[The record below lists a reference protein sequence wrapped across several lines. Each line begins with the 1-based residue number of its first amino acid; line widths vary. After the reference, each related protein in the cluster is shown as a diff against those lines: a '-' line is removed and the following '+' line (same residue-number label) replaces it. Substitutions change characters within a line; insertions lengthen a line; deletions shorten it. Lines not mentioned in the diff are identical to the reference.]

1 MNNNVKKLAYTDV
14 LGWSM
19 SRYDRFLNCKRRYFY
34 DYYAKFDTEI
44 SPEKIR
50 FLKNLTSKALETGNI
65 VHDIIKDILKRYQ
78 KTVEPINKDKF
89 FKYLFE
95 MTKKH
100 CNSKIFFEDYYNSE
114 IVLASKIYIKVKN
127 MLENFLSS
135 SRFKWVEK
143 SAISQSSKW
152 VIEPEGFGE
161 TRINNLKVFCKVDFL
176 FPVENKLYIIDWK
189 TGKSEK
195 KKHSKQL
202 TGYSLWANYHFGQK
216 SEDIVPIVV
225 YLYPKYNEK
234 NIEIGCHLIREF
246 AKVVLKETEDM
257 YSYLVDVK
265 KNIPKAKKEF
275 PLTNDTFFCK
285 YCNYREICVGSTFR

>member
-44 SPEKIR
+44 SLEKIR

-78 KTVEPINKDKF
+78 KTVEPINRDKF

-127 MLENFLSS
+127 MLENLLSS

-189 TGKSEK
+189 TGKSEE

-202 TGYSLWANYHFGQK
+202 TGYSLWANYHFG
-216 SEDIVPIVV
+216 
-225 YLYPKYNEK
+225 
-234 NIEIGCHLIREF
+234 
-246 AKVVLKETEDM
+246 
-257 YSYLVDVK
+257 
-265 KNIPKAKKEF
+265 
-275 PLTNDTFFCK
+275 
-285 YCNYREICVGSTFR
+285 